1 MEKNILALGTLLLFL
16 SSQAFGWGPDT
27 CKKAKCEV
35 DGGKGFCNFDLG
47 KSGFCEPCADIQ
59 NCEWLGLPPKGAKA
73 CKKLVKEVSINCTI
87 NFSLVANKMMP
98 KVLVCCVFKL

>member
-73 CKKLVKEVSINCTI
+73 CKKLVKERLQQQGLLQLQNLLQLQ
-87 NFSLVANKMMP
+87 SLP
-98 KVLVCCVFKL
+98 QLQLQ